1 MSVKINWNYSDY
13 SDVESV
19 VICRSKDLNNEKAF
33 EDSLNGLGGAQPT
46 VLSTISASSLTA
58 GAQSYS
64 DIIALDPSTTYYYC
78 VAAKGP
84 GSNGLYKVGPST
96 SEASTTVVTNLGDG
110 TSSVAAFTTDD
121 GTSSNDLFSVT
132 SINYLNYNG
141 DPVDRSQLLSSQAEI
156 DKTLTAFEDALN
168 WLRMWVSLPTGGQ
181 THRITLNISEA
192 MDRTALASMHSTGL
206 YSINGPTTEPI
217 PFGQAFTRDGLLNF
231 NMPLSMEL
239 AYKVYNRDSS
249 GEPFV
254 FMDPE
259 LAERFYYHAFVH
271 ELVHMM
277 GMNALVMDI
286 NGGNV
291 SNAPITSSGESNP
304 GYIFRGVKATK
315 EYKRYMQE
323 YTGYS
328 ESDMNYILGVP
339 LQNTASTQNQFSGA
353 EGLYYH
359 WEEGG
364 NGYPIQEGNEGTI
377 RYINGGPYYAP
388 ELDVISGV
396 ASLVVDRVE
405 NMGSYDAKFYLVS
418 ADYTTRL
425 ALGFFQD
432 VGYIIDW
439 SAFEALEGCDVS
451 PFVGGLNNWD
461 EGRCVDPAVYPYPT

>member
-64 DIIALDPSTTYYYC
+64 DIVALDPSTTYYYC

-110 TSSVAAFTTDD
+110 TSSVAAFTTGD

-141 DPVDRSQLLSSQAEI
+141 DPVDRSQLLSSQEEI
-156 DKTLTAFEDALN
+156 DQVLVDFEDALN

-181 THRITLNISEA
+181 THRITLNISEGFELNSS
-192 MDRTALASMHSTGL
+192 ALATMGSTNI
-206 YSINGPTTEPI
+206 YSIDDSFT
-217 PFGQAFTRDGLLNF
+217 FGKTFTRDGEINF
-231 NMPLSMEL
+231 NMPFSIEK
-239 AYKVYNRDSS
+239 AHEVFYRDST
-249 GEPFV
+249 GEPTSM
-254 FMDPE
+254 MDPE
-259 LAERFYYHAFVH
+259 DPNFYFHTFVH
-271 ELVHMM
+271 ELIHMM
-277 GMNALVMDI
+277 GMNPLIMDRTSASTS
-286 NGGNV
+286 NV
-291 SNAPITSSGESNP
+291 PITSSGESTP

-315 EYKRYMQE
+315 EYKRYTQE
-323 YTGYS
+323 YTGFS

-339 LQNTASTQNQFSGA
+339 FEND
-353 EGLYYH
+353 GLDGFDVH
-359 WEEGG
+359 WEEG
-364 NGYPIQEGNEGTI
+364 NNNENSLA
-377 RYINGGPYYAP
+377 RVINGGNYYAP
-388 ELDVISGV
+388 ELDVISANHSIV
-396 ASLVVDRVE
+396 AYRWEDPVNNTGTLYYR
-405 NMGSYDAKFYLVS
+405 S
-418 ADYTTRL
+418 ASYTTRL
-425 ALGFFQD
+425 VLGFLQD

-439 SAFEALEGCDVS
+439 SAFEENSGSCDIS
-451 PFVGGLNNWD
+451 PFPGGL
-461 EGRCVDPAVYPYPT
+461 GHKTLLCVDPAVYPYPT